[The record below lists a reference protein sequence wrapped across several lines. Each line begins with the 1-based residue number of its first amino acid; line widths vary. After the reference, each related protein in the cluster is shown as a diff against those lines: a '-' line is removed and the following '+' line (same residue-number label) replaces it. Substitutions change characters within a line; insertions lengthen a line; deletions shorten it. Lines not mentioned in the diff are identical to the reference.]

1 MDSSRHAGKVAIVT
15 GAANGIGLA
24 TALRMAQ
31 EGAEVIG
38 CDVNTEAITAAR
50 QVFGHA
56 GVTVRLVEADVSRQD
71 DVDRLV
77 AQASRVDIL
86 ANVAGIMDFFLPLA
100 DLDDATWQRVMAVN
114 VDGPM
119 RLSRATA
126 IGATAA
132 PRVEWAMQRAMLSMA
147 TMPPTP
153 AEPDTIATAVSW
165 LASDEARNV
174 NGATLLDDG
183 GWATA

>member
-1 MDSSRHAGKVAIVT
+1 
-15 GAANGIGLA
+15 
-24 TALRMAQ
+24 
-31 EGAEVIG
+31 
-38 CDVNTEAITAAR
+38 
-50 QVFGHA
+50 
-56 GVTVRLVEADVSRQD
+56 
-71 DVDRLV
+71 
-77 AQASRVDIL
+77 
-86 ANVAGIMDFFLPLA
+86 
-100 DLDDATWQRVMAVN
+100 
-114 VDGPM
+114 M